1 MAKFI
6 NTYNFVP
13 FGYVTEE
20 QRTSREQV
28 YRGENSLVSGWLTVK
43 LDTRTPLIIPDGAH
57 PRYYDC
63 ENEHYVTNP
72 DEDLKNT
79 LHKEYSFLRIPS
91 LKDPSVLEPVIPGS
105 ELRGMIRSV
114 YETVTDSCVPFLLND
129 QERISQRVPAFG
141 SLRKRGLL
149 AYEPI
154 SESSK
159 ERHWVLY
166 SAYADREKVVYDK
179 RDKKNPIRDKNGNFL
194 PPNGTYVKDKGWLQ
208 YNIPV
213 NNRNPYHIAYLN
225 KNSVVFSWDYCD
237 EDGKRD
243 QKRNDEPYEA
253 LKASLFK
260 KKKENEKPDRNEAKN
275 ANRIPIDNLNRAL
288 DDAKKG
294 KNNLVPVYYFT
305 VKRGDETLVYLSNS
319 SIGRIAQRRKWK
331 DIMGDH
337 APCSSTDRLC
347 PACLLFGTVEDKGL
361 KGHVRFTDAAMTSEP
376 VFETHTLQI
385 LGQPRTSA
393 FEFYL
398 RKPENATYWNFDF
411 YGVKV
416 RDESKEEKKRKP
428 NNKNNT
434 HTEYHDLGKST
445 PRGRKMYW
453 HHYPIAS
460 KVKKDRMN
468 STMEAVNG
476 SFEFKV
482 YFDEVTEEQLQNLV
496 WVITLGENNADS
508 TRQHKLGHARPL
520 GYGSVKMVVTEKVI
534 RHLETSDDGLNVV
547 LEKIP
552 VTGEVKHSLKG
563 TDDIIDNLLKMCD
576 TTAVSTAG
584 DVQVTYPSAER
595 KGEKTVFEWF
605 SQNRKNPDTLQILP
619 EPLDKDITLS
629 DEQKK
634 NRENQAGGNRGNQ
647 RNGNWGNQRNQMT
660 KSRGNSYEAKAFQ
673 EKEKTLET
681 IELVKPK
688 PVADFKPGTEYEGVV
703 KRLKSGMKIADI
715 YCESINK
722 TLNLRADSV
731 IFCEKNTKKLD
742 TVLAADDKV
751 RVKYNGID
759 ENGKQSWTCIKN
771 RTKNLPEK
779 K

>member
-28 YRGENSLVSGWLTVK
+28 YRGESSLVSGWLTVR
-43 LDTRTPLIIPDGAH
+43 LDTKTPLIIPDSAH
-57 PRYYDC
+57 PKYYDC
-63 ENEHYVTNP
+63 ETKDYVKDP
-72 DEDLKNT
+72 DETEKSK
-79 LHKEYSFLRIPS
+79 LHKEYTFFRVPS
-91 LKDPSVLEPVIPGS
+91 LEDISVLEPVIPGS

-114 YETVTDSCVPFLLND
+114 YETATDSCVPFLLD
-129 QERISQRVPAFG
+129 DKPISQRVPTFG

-154 SESSK
+154 SEDSE

-166 SAYADREKVVYDK
+166 SAYADREKAVYDM
-179 RDKKNPIRDKNGNFL
+179 RDKKFRDSNGKFL
-194 PPNGTYVKDKGWLQ
+194 PENGTYVKNRGWLQ

-213 NNRNPYHIAYLN
+213 TKDGYHIAYLN

-243 QKRNDEPYEA
+243 KKRNEEPYDA
-253 LKASLFK
+253 LKTALFK
-260 KKKENEKPDRNEAKN
+260 DKKEDEKQDKNEAKN
-275 ANRIPIDNLNRAL
+275 ANRIPRNNLAKAL
-288 DDAKKG
+288 EKAKKG
-294 KNNLVPVYYFT
+294 ENYLVPVYYFT
-305 VKRGDETLVYLSNS
+305 VKRGEETLVYLSNS
-319 SIGRIAQRRKWK
+319 SIGRIAQRRKWRE
-331 DIMGDH
+331 IMGDH
-337 APCSSTDRLC
+337 APCSSTNKLC

-398 RKPENATYWNFDF
+398 RRPENATYWNFDF

-416 RDESKEEKKRKP
+416 RDESRGDKKRNP

-434 HTEYHDLGKST
+434 HTEYYDLGEST

-453 HHYPIAS
+453 HHPIAPDAE
-460 KVKKDRMN
+460 KGRMN

-482 YFDEVTEEQLQNLV
+482 YFDEVTEEQLQNLI

-534 RHLETSDDGLNVV
+534 RRLEISDDGLSVV

-552 VTGEVKHSLKG
+552 VAGEVKHSLKG

-576 TTAVSTAG
+576 ATAVSTAG
-584 DVQVTYPSAER
+584 GVQVTYPSAER

-605 SQNRKNPDTLQILP
+605 SQNRRNPDTLKILP

-629 DEQKK
+629 DEWKK
-634 NRENQAGGNRGNQ
+634 NRENQAGGYRGNQ
-647 RNGNWGNQRNQMT
+647 RNGNWGSQRNQMT

-681 IELVKPK
+681 VESVKLK
-688 PVADFKPGTEYEGVV
+688 PVADFEPGTEYEGVV

-731 IFCEKNTKKLD
+731 IFCEENMKKLD
-742 TVLAADDKV
+742 TVLAPDDKV
-751 RVKYNGID
+751 RVRYNGIG
-759 ENGKQSWTCIKN
+759 ENGKQSWICIKN

-779 K
+779 DTEKK